1 MKFDIDQSIEIL
13 SRTPKTLQSL
23 LSGLSSEW
31 TDPNEGPDTWSPFDV
46 VGHLIH
52 GEKTDWVP
60 RAKIIMSRGDKHFE
74 PFDRF
79 AMFEASRG
87 KNLNQLLIEFQELR
101 DQGLKE
107 LKDLNIRESDLE
119 KEGIHPYFGN
129 ITLRNL
135 LSTWVTHDLNHIY
148 QIVRVMAKLYKEE
161 TGPWPEYIRILN
173 E

>member
-1 MKFDIDQSIEIL
+1 MKFELNQSIDVL
-13 SRTPKTLQSL
+13 SRTPGTLNTL
-23 LSGLSSEW
+23 LRGLPNDW
-31 TDPNEGPDTWSPFDV
+31 THQNEGPDSWSPFDV
-46 VGHLIH
+46 IGHLIH

-60 RAKIIMSRGDKHFE
+60 RATLIMGNGDKHFQ

-79 AMFEASRG
+79 AMFEASKG
-87 KNLNQLLIEFQELR
+87 KSLDQLLDEFQVLR
-101 DQGLKE
+101 EEGLE
-107 LKDLNIRESDLE
+107 RLKSLNIQESDLE

-161 TGPWPEYIRILN
+161 TGPWPEYIRLLN